1 MLLIFRLAIMALLL
15 LPKEPAHAQTR
26 LTPEAFLDQA
36 SGRTLTFT
44 AHGTGA
50 VVGVEQFLNRKQS
63 VWANGNGRCTY
74 GEIEVRGHLICFIY
88 EDMPDPL
95 NCWATFQDKGDLLV
109 ISTRSRQVQRV
120 TQITDRPVICEDEAL
135 S

>member
-1 MLLIFRLAIMALLL
+1 MPKLALLL
-15 LPKEPAHAQTR
+15 LLMVPQGPGIAQTR

-36 SGRTLTFT
+36 TGRTLTFT
-44 AHGTGA
+44 SQSSGA
-50 VVGVEQFLNRKQS
+50 VVGIEQFLNRKQS
-63 VWANGNGRCTY
+63 VWANASGRCTY

-88 EDMPDPL
+88 EDKPDPL
-95 NCWATFQDKGDLLV
+95 NCWATFSDEDELLV

-120 TQITDRPVICEDEAL
+120 TKITDRPVMCEDAAL